1 MTQTNKNIFY
11 IMMIFAMAGWG
22 ASWVN
27 AKVLSSYI
35 NEYELIFFRNIFT
48 LLTLTPILIFA
59 KKYFY
64 INKKSLFL
72 AFLASLVM
80 IAYMKCY
87 FLGTKFG
94 TASLGGALV
103 TTLIPINTFL
113 IMAIF
118 FNKKIQKK
126 DFLAL
131 GVGAIGVLTILQ
143 VWSFNF
149 EQIFT
154 IYNAYFLAGSLLWA
168 ILTIISSRSTK
179 TSPMVF
185 TFYMYVITTIL
196 VVIFFLD
203 FKAIN
208 YQSFDWIF
216 WVNILILSVISTTF
230 ATTVY
235 FVGIEKLGANE
246 VSSFVFLVPF
256 FAILFSVIFLK
267 EHISLSII
275 LGTVMTIYA
284 VKILNNIK
292 VFKK

>member
-1 MTQTNKNIFY
+1 M
-11 IMMIFAMAGWG
+11 
-22 ASWVN
+22 
-27 AKVLSSYI
+27 
-35 NEYELIFFRNIFT
+35 
-48 LLTLTPILIFA
+48 
-59 KKYFY
+59 
-64 INKKSLFL
+64 
-72 AFLASLVM
+72 
-80 IAYMKCY
+80 
-87 FLGTKFG
+87 
-94 TASLGGALV
+94 
-103 TTLIPINTFL
+103 
-113 IMAIF
+113 
-118 FNKKIQKK
+118 
-126 DFLAL
+126 
-131 GVGAIGVLTILQ
+131 GAIGVLTILQ